1 MNRNN
6 LFYTVIFTFAASFFF
21 VFFLSLAD
29 SLTAEKTAV
38 NERISFYSAFLKSA
52 GIAFT
57 DKNET
62 EDLFAKNFPAAGD
75 FPFRET
81 IRANVEGQ
89 NMLLKLFS
97 GSGLW
102 GTITGVI
109 AVSPDLKSIR
119 GLEIISHNE
128 TPGLGGRIDEQWFKD
143 QFRGETIRLQGESGA
158 GSAKGISVRKGSGG
172 MDSNPDNSEVE
183 GITGA
188 SLTSASVETI
198 VNNVI
203 AEIAREEGI
212 K

>member
-1 MNRNN
+1 MNKNN
-6 LFYTVIFTFAASFFF
+6 LLYTVIFTFAASFFF

-29 SLTAEKTAV
+29 SLTAEKTGA

-52 GIAFT
+52 GISFS

-62 EDLFAKNFPAAGD
+62 EKLFKKYFPGAGS
-75 FPFRET
+75 FPFRDT
-81 IRANVEGQ
+81 IRAEVNGEE
-89 NMLLKLFS
+89 MLLRLFS

-109 AVSPDLKSIR
+109 AVTPDLKTIR

-128 TPGLGGRIDEQWFKD
+128 TPGLGGRIDEAWFKE
-143 QFRGETIRLQGESGA
+143 QFRGEAVASFNGAIR
-158 GSAKGISVRKGSGG
+158 VRKGTGAG
-172 MDSNPDNSEVE
+172 ADSDPSNSEVE

-188 SLTSASVETI
+188 SLTSSSVEVL

-203 AEIAREEGI
+203 AEIANEEGL

>member
-1 MNRNN
+1 MNKNN
-6 LFYTVIFTFAASFFF
+6 FFYTVIFTFAASFFF

-29 SLTAEKTAV
+29 SLTAEKTAA
-38 NERISFYSAFLKSA
+38 NTRISFYSAFLKSA
-52 GIAFT
+52 GVEFK

-62 EDLFAKNFPAAGD
+62 QKLFEKYFPDAVAKTEGDAAQ
-75 FPFRET
+75 FTKT
-81 IRANVEGQ
+81 IKATVNGEELV
-89 NMLLKLFS
+89 LKLFS

-109 AVSPDLKSIR
+109 AVTPDFKTIK

-128 TPGLGGRIDEQWFKD
+128 TPGLGGRIDEKWFKD
-143 QFRGETIRLQGESGA
+143 QFRNEAIASDDA
-158 GSAKGISVRKGSGG
+158 AIKVRKGSGG
-172 MDSNPDNSEVE
+172 SDSDPTNSEVE

-188 SLTSASVETI
+188 SLTSASIQTI

-203 AEIAREEGI
+203 AGLAKEGRG

>member
-1 MNRNN
+1 MNKNN
-6 LFYTVIFTFAASFFF
+6 FFYTVIFTFAASFFF

-29 SLTAEKTAV
+29 SLTTEKTAA
-38 NERISFYSAFLKSA
+38 NTKISFYSAFLKSA
-52 GIAFT
+52 GIEFK
-57 DKNET
+57 DKKQT
-62 EDLFAKNFPAAGD
+62 EKLFQEYFPDAAERVKNDSGEFVKTIKAAVNG
-75 FPFRET
+75 EEL
-81 IRANVEGQ
+81 V
-89 NMLLKLFS
+89 LKLFS

-109 AVSPDLKSIR
+109 AVTPDLKTIK

-143 QFRGETIRLQGESGA
+143 QFRGEKIASPDAAIR
-158 GSAKGISVRKGSGG
+158 VRKGSGG
-172 MDSNPDNSEVE
+172 SDADPSNSEVE

-188 SLTSASVETI
+188 SLTSASIQTI

-203 AEIAREEGI
+203 AGLEKEGAA